1 MPSTYFSNLCPE
13 DLKLCNPRLY
23 LYFCFVIVL
32 AEHSGCVAVMG
43 LFWVAFLLQ
52 SLNRLQVAYTEG
64 QERTTK
70 DK

>member
-1 MPSTYFSNLCPE
+1 LESSQNSATGTVHN
-13 DLKLCNPRLY
+13 
-23 LYFCFVIVL
+23 FCFVIVL